1 MHKPRV
7 SVLMT
12 LFNKAPFVEEAVRS
26 VLASDFSDFE
36 LLVVDHGSTD
46 NGPSLVAAIGDPRI
60 KSLRTAENKG
70 RAHAANRGFNA
81 AQGDYI
87 AILDADDIMHSDR
100 LQKQVAYLDAHPRI
114 AACGSAAKVI
124 GDRQHLA
131 RWPATDYEARGLLLF
146 EDPMLYGASMF
157 RRSVIEEHGL
167 RCPEDWQGPGMDY
180 LFLLKL
186 ASVSELANLAEPLT
200 SYRIG
205 TNNFRH
211 GRSRQED
218 TMAIVEAALSHFGI
232 AHTADDLQS
241 HLMLLRRSEPPK
253 NEAEVR
259 ALSGWCMRLRDFNAS
274 NGVFTAEVFEHRLR
288 QEEDHVFF
296 VLADRDIRL
305 ARLHARLSGGLT
317 WPRSRY
323 LLSSLFNRKRHSS
336 TLPSQ

>member
-36 LLVVDHGSTD
+36 LLVVDDGSAD
-46 NGPSLVAAIGDPRI
+46 DGPSRVSAINDPRI
-60 KSLRTAENKG
+60 KLLRSAENKG
-70 RAHAANRGFNA
+70 RAHAANRGFDA
-81 AQGDYI
+81 AQGGYI
-87 AILDADDIMHSDR
+87 AILDADDTMHPER
-100 LQKQVAYLDAHPRI
+100 LQKQVGFLDAHPDI
-114 AACGSAAKVI
+114 VACGSAAQVI
-124 GDRQHLA
+124 GERQHIA
-131 RWPATDYEARGLLLF
+131 QWPATDEEARGLLLF
-146 EDPMLYGASMF
+146 EDPMLYGACMI
-157 RRSVIEEHGL
+157 RRSIIAQQGL

-186 ASVSELANLAEPLT
+186 ASVATVANLPEPLT

-218 TMAIVEAALSHFGI
+218 SRAIVEAALKHFGI
-232 AHTADDLQS
+232 SHTAEDLHA
-241 HLMLLRRSEPPK
+241 HLMLLRRREPPA
-253 NEAEVR
+253 NEADVR
-259 ALSGWCMRLRDFNAS
+259 TVNAWCARLRRFNADAR
-274 NGVFTAEVFEHRLR
+274 VFSADVFERRLR
-288 QEEDHVFF
+288 KEEDHLFF

-305 ARLHARLSGGLT
+305 ARLHARLSGGWSCRRL
-317 WPRSRY
+317 RY
-323 LLSSLFNRKRHSS
+323 LLSALINRKRHSS